1 MKSKTAS
8 FAVDSL
14 IVLAIVAVFIWF
26 RFAREERYANAI
38 KSTSNAKGI
47 WECLGGFGGFGF
59 GGHGVSIDSSKWTDT
74 ALKEAGSSAIFVSP
88 QIMGYKDAPEKT
100 CHYALNVGRE
110 TSKTGLIIFE
120 CDLGWNGVGGQ
131 EDALSYMKKHNL
143 SKIAVAFSDG
153 SARAVS
159 ATELIAL
166 DWGSPPKPKPT
177 RTAPTPTEKTGTAN
191 VENNSSGNNTAP

>member
-38 KSTSNAKGI
+38 KSVNNAKNVAMF
-47 WECLGGFGGFGF
+47 LGSGYGEP
-59 GGHGVSIDSSKWTDT
+59 IDSSKWTDT
-74 ALKEAGSSAIFVSP
+74 ALKEVGSPAIFVSP
-88 QIMGYKDAPEKT
+88 QIMSYKDAPEKT
-100 CHYALNVGRE
+100 CHYALNGGHE
-110 TSKTGLIIFE
+110 NSMEGLLIFE

-153 SARAVS
+153 STRAVS
-159 ATELIAL
+159 ATELLAL
-166 DWGSPPKPKPT
+166 DWGSPPKST
-177 RTAPTPTEKTGTAN
+177 STAPTPTEKPGTEN
-191 VENNSSGNNTAP
+191 VENNSSGNNTAPQ

>member
-38 KSTSNAKGI
+38 KSVNNAKHVAMF
-47 WECLGGFGGFGF
+47 LGSGYGEP
-59 GGHGVSIDSSKWTDT
+59 IDSSKWTDT
-74 ALKEAGSSAIFVSP
+74 ALKEAGSPAIFVSP
-88 QIMGYKDAPEKT
+88 QIMSYKDAPEKT
-100 CHYALNVGRE
+100 CHYALNGGHE
-110 TSKTGLIIFE
+110 NSMEGLLIFE

-143 SKIAVAFSDG
+143 SKIAVVFSDG
-153 SARAVS
+153 RARAVS
-159 ATELIAL
+159 ATELLAL
-166 DWGSPPKPKPT
+166 DWGSPPKST
-177 RTAPTPTEKTGTAN
+177 STAPTPTEKPGTAN
-191 VENNSSGNNTAP
+191 VENNTAPQ

>member
-38 KSTSNAKGI
+38 KSVNNAKNVAMF
-47 WECLGGFGGFGF
+47 LGSGYGEP
-59 GGHGVSIDSSKWTDT
+59 IDSSKWTDT
-74 ALKEAGSSAIFVSP
+74 ALKEAGSPAIFVSP
-88 QIMGYKDAPEKT
+88 QIMSYKDAPEKT
-100 CHYALNVGRE
+100 CHYALNGGHE
-110 TSKTGLIIFE
+110 NSMEGLLIFE

-159 ATELIAL
+159 ATELMAS
-166 DWGSPPKPKPT
+166 DWGTLPKST
-177 RTAPTPTEKTGTAN
+177 STTPTPTEKSGTAN
-191 VENNSSGNNTAP
+191 VENNSSGNNTAPQ

>member
-1 MKSKTAS
+1 VVFKKMKSKTAS

-26 RFAREERYANAI
+26 RFVREERYANAI
-38 KSTSNAKGI
+38 KSVNNAKNVAM
-47 WECLGGFGGFGF
+47 CLYGDFGF
-59 GGHGVSIDSSKWTDT
+59 GESIHSSKWTDT
-74 ALKEAGSSAIFVSP
+74 ALKEAGSPAIFVSP
-88 QIMGYKDAPEKT
+88 QIMSYKDAPEKT
-100 CHYALNVGRE
+100 CHYALNGGHE
-110 TSKTGLIIFE
+110 NSMEGLLIFE

-153 SARAVS
+153 RTRAVS

-166 DWGSPPKPKPT
+166 DWGSPPKST
-177 RTAPTPTEKTGTAN
+177 STAPPPTEKPGTAN
-191 VENNSSGNNTAP
+191 DENNSSGNNTAPQ